1 MHLHEFRLII
11 SVIQLLCFMDRKSPL
26 MGNTAHIVVS
36 VFDFSKTKPG
46 RQNVSHLL
54 VGLVFAEL
62 EKRFKSNEQRMQMQ
76 RTELDKLK
84 ENATLVRDE
93 IRDQVQKYSN
103 CQ

>member
-1 MHLHEFRLII
+1 
-11 SVIQLLCFMDRKSPL
+11 
-26 MGNTAHIVVS
+26 MGKIAHIVAS
-36 VFDFSKTKPG
+36 VFDLNKTKPG

-62 EKRFKSNEQRMQMQ
+62 ERRFKSNEQRMQMQ
-76 RTELDKLK
+76 RMELDELK